1 MELRD
6 RTANLALF
14 GAAVLA
20 WLAVLVVLMTRD
32 PLEESSAGFLGAVMI
47 GIAAGLT
54 TIPLFW
60 LAAFARHG
68 RIALR
73 GDWTRAIRRGA
84 WVALVVGVLVV
95 LRIEGAF
102 QWPIALFIVAMVVVA
117 EASLSVDR

>member
-14 GAAVLA
+14 GAAMVA
-20 WLAVLVVLMTRD
+20 WLVVAFVVVTRD
-32 PLEESSAGFLGAVMI
+32 PLADPSAGFLGAALI
-47 GIAAGLT
+47 GLAVGLT

-73 GDWTRAIRRGA
+73 GDWTRAIRRGG
-84 WVALVVGVLVV
+84 WVAAVVAIMVV
-95 LRIEGAF
+95 LRLQGAF
-102 QWPIALFIVAMVVVA
+102 QWPIALFVIAMVVVA
-117 EASLSVDR
+117 EVSLSVER

>member
-14 GAAVLA
+14 GAAVVA
-20 WLAVLVVLMTRD
+20 WLVVGVVVLTRD
-32 PLEESSAGFLGAVMI
+32 PLEDPSAGFLGAALI
-47 GIAAGLT
+47 GLAAGLT

-60 LAAFARHG
+60 LGAFARHG

-73 GDWTRAIRRGA
+73 GDWTRAVRRGG
-84 WVALVVGVLVV
+84 WVAVVIAVLVV
-95 LRIEGAF
+95 LRLQGAF

-117 EASLSVDR
+117 EVSLSVER